1 MPKHSIFCL
10 FWMKLVAGTD
20 NFVAG
25 IACFRLSLAASL
37 NISTEAP
44 DHRNLGANSINE
56 NWAILPRMVPIWASS
71 SLEIGRNHGLFMFNP
86 T

>member
-25 IACFRLSLAASL
+25 IACFRLSLATSL

-44 DHRNLGANSINE
+44 DHRNLGANSINGKLG
-56 NWAILPRMVPIWASS
+56 NFATYGANMGIK
-71 SLEIGRNHGLFMFNP
+71 
-86 T
+86 